1 MSAVDNAVRIVL
13 FGDSLTAGYR
23 RFQPSTPYGDAL
35 QAAAEGRVSVTV
47 SGVPGQRTAGMV
59 ERMKDEFDGVPH
71 GSYPIAVLLGGTND
85 IGFGCS
91 VDEVVNNLRLLV
103 EGMQS
108 RGSRLVV
115 LLGIP
120 QHHMM
125 YSYRNGVIAR
135 KRKQINDRLRDMCG
149 DGDHGLLYVDLDGV
163 VPYFEEGSEV
173 PSEAAAHLWDD
184 GLHCS
189 AEGYAAIGVCVFNA
203 IAAHLELC

>member
-1 MSAVDNAVRIVL
+1 MNAVRIFL
-13 FGDSLTAGYR
+13 LGDSLTAGYH

-35 QAAAEGRVSVTV
+35 QAAAKGRVAVKV

-59 ERMKDEFDGVPH
+59 ERMNDEFNGVPH

-85 IGFGCS
+85 IGCGCS

-163 VPYFEEGSEV
+163 VPYFEEGAKV
-173 PSEAAAHLWDD
+173 PSAAAAHLWDD
-184 GLHCS
+184 DGLHCS
-189 AEGYAAIGVCVFNA
+189 ADGYAAIGAHVFNA
-203 IAAHLELC
+203 IDSHLGALIP